1 MHFLIYHRGVRVT
14 GQMWSTTHNKSPGGL
29 YQLPFR
35 KWIQWPTVM
44 WISFAHDFA
53 GRQPCVYVRAN
64 CRFWNWIQVWKQC
77 QNGHGT
83 MEWHGVTRHSRVTGV
98 RKSRGNRVFF
108 HGDLYVHVRE
118 LLTLHRSN
126 PTRSFRQL
134 PGRRFFTLSKTS
146 TGFCNQL
153 LKCTK
158 KMERGREVGF
168 LYTCSVQ
175 SGLLFWCFLSTQTP
189 TMNEWI
195 FPGQLHT
202 SDAVTRASKMQ
213 IYSLRLTVTPC
224 KISFCAS
231 LCSFLCFVFF
241 LPIMPSRSNTEW
253 GKLQRYDTT
262 RKKMPL

>member
-108 HGDLYVHVRE
+108 HGDLYVHARE

-126 PTRSFRQL
+126 STRSFRQL

-158 KMERGREVGF
+158 KIERGREVGF
-168 LYTCSVQ
+168 FYTHVQ
-175 SGLLFWCFLSTQTP
+175 FNLACCFGVSYPHRLPQW
-189 TMNEWI
+189 MNE
-195 FPGQLHT
+195 FSLVSCTQA
-202 SDAVTRASKMQ
+202 SRAVTRASKMQ

-241 LPIMPSRSNTEW
+241 LPIMPSRSNT
-253 GKLQRYDTT
+253 
-262 RKKMPL
+262 

>member
-14 GQMWSTTHNKSPGGL
+14 GQTWPTTHNKSPGGL

-77 QNGHGT
+77 QNGHVT
-83 MEWHGVTRHSRVTGV
+83 MEWHGVTRQSWVTGV

-108 HGDLYVHVRE
+108 NGDLSVHARK

-134 PGRRFFTLSKTS
+134 SGRRFFTLSKTS
-146 TGFCNQL
+146 TGRRWNEEGRLGRFRTQISRRSRSHKL
-153 LKCTK
+153 IFFVFLVFFK
-158 KMERGREVGF
+158 KPG
-168 LYTCSVQ
+168 SVESVNIKTRIWRKWMA
-175 SGLLFWCFLSTQTP
+175 SGL
-189 TMNEWI
+189 N
-195 FPGQLHT
+195 
-202 SDAVTRASKMQ
+202 
-213 IYSLRLTVTPC
+213 IYGDWEKNL
-224 KISFCAS
+224 
-231 LCSFLCFVFF
+231 
-241 LPIMPSRSNTEW
+241 
-253 GKLQRYDTT
+253 GKLILKILWRLSLTSIHFYSFF
-262 RKKMPL
+262 